1 MPTAATVLEAP
12 AAAPAAAPAPAAG
25 DPAAAPGAAPAPA
38 AAVPGAGTPAAN
50 QAFWD
55 SWTGDDQKDV
65 REFVANKKFS
75 DTFQLAKS
83 YREIEQIVPTLRAAA
98 QLKGYPA
105 ETKNPDGTVKPP
117 DPALVKAWNVANG
130 VPETPDKYDLANIE
144 KSPGADPLFT
154 EELRKE
160 LHGANVPAALATK
173 LAAGYERAVQSAM
186 QRFEQQQN
194 AASEL
199 AVKELERAWGPHYQ
213 ERVELARRGK
223 EFLSSQVGGLTPEQL
238 RGMEQVLGTDK
249 FMSVMWK
256 FGAGNG
262 EARFAGGEGKPATF
276 GNSVAEA
283 QGSLEQLQARRVA
296 GTISKSQFEEQ
307 SKPLV
312 DIITGGMKPA

>member
-1 MPTAATVLEAP
+1 MPTAAAPLES
-12 AAAPAAAPAPAAG
+12 AAAPAALAPAAAAAPAAG
-25 DPAAAPGAAPAPA
+25 APA
-38 AAVPGAGTPAAN
+38 AAAAPVGDAGAPAAN

-65 REFVANKKFS
+65 REFVANKKFA
-75 DTFQLAKS
+75 DPFQLAKS
-83 YREIEQIVPTLRAAA
+83 YREIEQLVPTLRAAA
-98 QLKGYPA
+98 ALKGYPT
-105 ETKNPDGTVKPP
+105 ETKLPDGTVKPA
-117 DPALVKAWNVANG
+117 DPAAVKAWNLATG

-186 QRFEQQQN
+186 QRFQQQQD

-199 AVKELERAWGPHYQ
+199 AMKELERAWGSQYQ
-213 ERVELARRGK
+213 ERVEFARRGR
-223 EFLSSQVGGLTPEQL
+223 EFLSREVGGLSSEQL

-249 FMSVMWK
+249 FLSVMWK

-262 EARFAGGEGKPATF
+262 EARFAGGEGRPATF

-283 QGSLEQLQARRVA
+283 QASLADLQARRVA
-296 GTISKSQFEEQ
+296 GSVSKSQFDEQ
-307 SKPLV
+307 SKPLI